1 MVIWIFDYKRV
12 DTPNLPV
19 VQGST
24 MFFTSPAGKRKT
36 RKQRSEYFA
45 LDHTASECD
54 CGHHTSTTS
63 LQCLGVMN
71 ETVVFNGKVSIPFH
85 LSLRLFFCLFVFLSG
100 FLV

>member
-1 MVIWIFDYKRV
+1 
-12 DTPNLPV
+12 
-19 VQGST
+19 
-24 MFFTSPAGKRKT
+24 MFFTSSAGKRKK

-71 ETVVFNGKVSIPFH
+71 ETVVFNGKVSIPFC
-85 LSLRLFFCLFVFLSG
+85 LSLKLFFFFFFLSG
-100 FLV
+100 FLGVNILWVEGENKDA

>member
-1 MVIWIFDYKRV
+1 
-12 DTPNLPV
+12 
-19 VQGST
+19 
-24 MFFTSPAGKRKT
+24 MFFTSSAGKRKK

-71 ETVVFNGKVSIPFH
+71 ETVVFNGKVSIPFC
-85 LSLRLFFCLFVFLSG
+85 LSLKLFFFFFFKWFFGGKHSLGRRGEQRCIISIRSVNIG
-100 FLV
+100 